1 MSITLEIEVLDKGRF
16 KILKL
21 KGRIDANRSLRLNE
35 AINEIIRGGS
45 YDLVLDA
52 AEVDYISSA
61 GVRVLLMAYKEL
73 GKLGGSFA
81 LYRPGESVT
90 SIINMMGLSSL
101 FDCSKFENEING
113 APANAGSSAGAAAPQ
128 YGNVNGLDINVL
140 FKSDSSA
147 TVKISG
153 DISRIAGF
161 SYSKKDVRGLPNS
174 YKTISFGLGALGTDA
189 GSTAERAGEFISV
202 RGFAAYM
209 PSDGPKKAD
218 YMMADGNFMPGL
230 SCFYCASCECDF
242 SSAFTFK
249 SATAG
254 APVKMSDIIKTAH
267 SVSNCDNI
275 LIVLTGEINGLVGV
289 SLAAPPVSACEKKT
303 GDDPFEFPQIKENF
317 NITSEPA
324 YNGHIALCAG
334 LSCAKPDSGSAAAQ
348 FLRPLASGSLL
359 TGHFHAAVFDFTPL
373 KKNCIDP
380 AEHIAALYEK
390 GAPESVLHLINDWR
404 AGSGAGETEFM
415 SGTCWITNVFKYET
429 DTVTNAGAAR
439 SPESVPEPAGK
450 ESR

>member
-1 MSITLEIEVLDKGRF
+1 
-16 KILKL
+16 
-21 KGRIDANRSLRLNE
+21 
-35 AINEIIRGGS
+35 
-45 YDLVLDA
+45 
-52 AEVDYISSA
+52 
-61 GVRVLLMAYKEL
+61 MAYKEL
-73 GKLGGSFA
+73 GKLGGSFS

-90 SIINMMGLSSL
+90 SIINMMGLSTL

-113 APANAGSSAGAAAPQ
+113 APANAGSSAVAAAPQ
-128 YGNVNGLDINVL
+128 YGTVNGIDINVL
-140 FKSDSSA
+140 FKSDAAA

-153 DISRIAGF
+153 DISKIAGF
-161 SYSKKDVRGLPNS
+161 SYSKKDVRGLSNS

-218 YMMADGNFMPGL
+218 YMMADGNFMPGI
-230 SCFYCASCECDF
+230 SYFYCASCECDF

-249 SATAG
+249 SATTG

-275 LIVLTGEINGLVGV
+275 LIVLTGEVNGLVGV
-289 SLAAPPVSACEKKT
+289 SLAAPPVSAGEKKT
-303 GDDPFEFPQIKENF
+303 GDGPFEFPQIKENF

-324 YNGHIALCAG
+324 YNGHVALCAG
-334 LSCAKPDSGSAAAQ
+334 LSRAKPDSEGAAAAQ

-373 KKNCIDP
+373 KKNCADP

-429 DTVTNAGAAR
+429 DTVTNGGEAR
-439 SPESVPEPAGK
+439 RTGSGPEPAGK

>member
-1 MSITLEIEVLDKGRF
+1 MSINLEIEILDKGRF

-21 KGRIDANRSLRLNE
+21 KGRVDANRSLRLNE
-35 AINEIIRGGS
+35 AITQIIRDGS

-73 GKLGGSFA
+73 AKLGGSFA

-113 APANAGSSAGAAAPQ
+113 APANAGASAAAPAPQ
-128 YGNVNGLDINVL
+128 YGAVNGIDINVL
-140 FKSDSSA
+140 FKTDAAA

-161 SYSKKDVRGLPNS
+161 SYSKKDVRGLSNS
-174 YKTISFGLGALGTDA
+174 FKTISFGLGALGTDA
-189 GSTAERAGEFISV
+189 GSAAERAGEFISV

-218 YMMADGNFMPGL
+218 YMMADGNFMPGI
-230 SCFYCASCECDF
+230 SYFYCASCECDF

-249 SATAG
+249 SASAG

-267 SVSNCDNI
+267 SISNCDNI

-289 SLAAPPVSACEKKT
+289 SLAAPPVSAGEKKT
-303 GDDPFEFPQIKENF
+303 ADGPFEFPQIKENF

-324 YNGHIALCAG
+324 YHGHTALCAG
-334 LSCAKPDSGSAAAQ
+334 LSCAKPDSEWAAAAQ
-348 FLRPLASGSLL
+348 FLRPLAPASLL
-359 TGHFHAAVFDFTPL
+359 AGHFHAAIFEFTPL
-373 KKNCIDP
+373 KKNCADP
-380 AEHIAALYEK
+380 AAHIAALYEK

-404 AGSGAGETEFM
+404 AGNGAGETEFV
-415 SGTCWITNVFKYET
+415 SGTCWITKVFKYET
-429 DTVTNAGAAR
+429 DTPADGK
-439 SPESVPEPAGK
+439 PESGPDRAGK